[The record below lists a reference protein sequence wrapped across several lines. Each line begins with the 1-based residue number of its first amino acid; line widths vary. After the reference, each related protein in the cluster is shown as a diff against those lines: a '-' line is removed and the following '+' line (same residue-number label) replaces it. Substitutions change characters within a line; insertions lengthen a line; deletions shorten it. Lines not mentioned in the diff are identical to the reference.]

1 MLAGATNDSLD
12 KAQEKKTCVCLNALK
27 CPINLKTEKTL
38 LNQFASEVRLC
49 DDTFQVEI
57 PPMRQLQGHL
67 KNIMHHTVSFVP
79 ISETTTPTNPSVFG
93 LIKTQF
99 NLSPAFEPHLC
110 SRPLLAAVCCCWNG
124 THMLQRLPT
133 VVTS

>member
-1 MLAGATNDSLD
+1 M
-12 KAQEKKTCVCLNALK
+12 CLNALK
-27 CPINLKTEKTL
+27 CPINLKAENAL

-49 DDTFQVEI
+49 DDTFQVGI
-57 PPMRQLQGHL
+57 PPMRRLQCHL

-79 ISETTTPTNPSVFG
+79 ISEMTIPTNPSVSG

-99 NLSPAFEPHLC
+99 NLSPTFERHLR
-110 SRPLLAAVCCCWNG
+110 SRPLLAAVCSCWNV

-133 VVTS
+133 VVTGWPVAAVQPPLWKGISH